1 MPPEMLKAFYRMGVF
16 VLGASTLLF
25 FLVEPDSAEHAI
37 TILSAGVGALLV
49 LLVALAS
56 WLMNR

>member
-1 MPPEMLKAFYRMGVF
+1 MTPEMLQAFYRMGVF
-16 VLGASTLLF
+16 VLGVSLLLF
-25 FLVEPDSAEHAI
+25 FLVEPDSAEYVI
-37 TILSAGVGALLV
+37 SILSAGIGAALV